1 MMLFLYRGLL
11 LLGAPLI
18 WFYIHFRRFSGKED
32 TTRFKE
38 RFGHPS
44 IGRPDENLIWVHA
57 ASIGESLSMLPLIG
71 RLIGES
77 KKINILVTTG
87 TVTSAQM
94 MEERLPERT
103 FHQFAPIDQ
112 TLFVRRFLDHWRP
125 DLALWAE
132 SEFWPNMITET
143 ANRKIPMVLV
153 NGRVSLKSFAGWGNF
168 NSLIK
173 KLLSCFDLCL
183 GQSDVDVW
191 RLRQL
196 GSKTTKYVGNLKF
209 SSFLLPFDRS
219 ELLELTNKIG
229 SRPIWL
235 AASTHA
241 GEEDISV
248 QIHQGLKGSNVGL
261 LTIIVPRNPKRGKK
275 IAVQIRQ
282 RGISVALRSNGDS
295 IKSSTEFYIA
305 DTIGEMGLFF
315 RIANVVFIG
324 KSLVPFGGQ
333 NPLEAARLGCAIVY
347 GPHMMNFEDVSI
359 RMKKANAAIQVQDTE
374 ELLTSIQGLLGDKL
388 YCERMAASA
397 KVFAAN
403 ESGALDAVFTEL
415 VPFIEKFSFKDSS
428 SENT

>member
-1 MMLFLYRGLL
+1 M
-11 LLGAPLI
+11 
-18 WFYIHFRRFSGKED
+18 
-32 TTRFKE
+32 
-38 RFGHPS
+38 
-44 IGRPDENLIWVHA
+44 
-57 ASIGESLSMLPLIG
+57 
-71 RLIGES
+71 
-77 KKINILVTTG
+77 
-87 TVTSAQM
+87 
-94 MEERLPERT
+94 
-103 FHQFAPIDQ
+103 
-112 TLFVRRFLDHWRP
+112 
-125 DLALWAE
+125 
-132 SEFWPNMITET
+132 
-143 ANRKIPMVLV
+143 
-153 NGRVSLKSFAGWGNF
+153 
-168 NSLIK
+168 
-173 KLLSCFDLCL
+173 
-183 GQSDVDVW
+183 
-191 RLRQL
+191 
-196 GSKTTKYVGNLKF
+196 
-209 SSFLLPFDRS
+209 
-219 ELLELTNKIG
+219 TNKIG

-374 ELLTSIQGLLGDKL
+374 ELLTSIQGLLGD
-388 YCERMAASA
+388 
-397 KVFAAN
+397 
-403 ESGALDAVFTEL
+403 
-415 VPFIEKFSFKDSS
+415 
-428 SENT
+428 